1 MDVFMSNLLIN
12 IPNSERID
20 GCTESSIKYKKDC
33 CDFQPLQD
41 GTIIGESK
49 YCNLSLNCRQ
59 VDLSGGKPIPMEANY
74 LPIVDPQTGKV
85 IEHQLF
91 CTGMWDLRPLKER
104 LEDDKV
110 S

>member
-1 MDVFMSNLLIN
+1 MSNDNLLIN

-20 GCTESSIKYKKDC
+20 GRTSDSVKHNKQ
-33 CDFQPLQD
+33 CDDFICLSD
-41 GTIIGESK
+41 GTIIGECK
-49 YCNLSLNCRQ
+49 YCNLSLSCRQ
-59 VDLSGGKPIPMEANY
+59 IDLSGGNTIPMEANY
-74 LPIVDPQTGKV
+74 LPIINPETGEV

>member
-1 MDVFMSNLLIN
+1 MNNLLIN

-20 GCTESSIKYKKDC
+20 GCTEASIKYKKDC

-41 GTIIGESK
+41 GTILGECK

-59 VDLSGGKPIPMEANY
+59 VDLSGDKPISMEANY
-74 LPIVDPQTGKV
+74 LPIADPKTGEI

-104 LEDDKV
+104 LEDDKI

>member
-1 MDVFMSNLLIN
+1 MSNLLIN

-20 GCTESSIKYKKDC
+20 GRTSDSIKYNKNC
-33 CDFQPLQD
+33 FDFQSLRD
-41 GTIIGESK
+41 GTITGECK

-59 VDLSGGKPIPMEANY
+59 VDLSGGNPIPMEANY
-74 LPIVDPQTGKV
+74 LPIADPKTGEV

>member
-1 MDVFMSNLLIN
+1 MSNNLLIN

-20 GCTESSIKYKKDC
+20 GRTQDSVKYNKQ
-33 CDFQPLQD
+33 CDDFICLND
-41 GTIIGESK
+41 GTILGESK

-59 VDLSGGKPIPMEANY
+59 IDLSGGNPIPMEANY
-74 LPIVDPQTGKV
+74 LPIADPKTGEI